1 VTEVAPR
8 VASEDSAALHSDQ
21 RGFTVWFTGLPS
33 SGKSTLAEMLF
44 DELESRKMKVELLD
58 GDVVRTNLSKG
69 LGYSREDRD
78 TNILR
83 IGWVAERLTF
93 HGVAVIVSAIS
104 PYRGT
109 RDQVRKQVGDFVEV
123 FVSCPLE
130 ECVRRDVKGLYEKA
144 MRGEIKEFT
153 GVSDPYEPPEHPEV
167 IVETDKATPEECI
180 VLILSRLRE
189 IGYLPEPAPLTNP
202 S

>member
-1 VTEVAPR
+1 VTEVTPR
-8 VASEDSAALHSDQ
+8 IAQEETAVPSAGQ

-33 SGKSTLAEMLF
+33 SGKSTLAEILF
-44 DELESRKMKVELLD
+44 GELEGRGLKVELLD

-83 IGWVAERLTF
+83 IGWVAERLTY

-104 PYRGT
+104 PYRET

-123 FVSCPLE
+123 FVSCPVE
-130 ECVRRDVKGLYEKA
+130 ECARRDVKGLYEKA
-144 MRGEIKEFT
+144 MRGEITEFT
-153 GVSDPYEPPEHPEV
+153 GVSDPYEPPANPEV
-167 IVETDKATPEECI
+167 TVETDKATPEECI
-180 VLILSRLRE
+180 ELILDRLSELR
-189 IGYLPEPAPLTNP
+189 YLNKGLRLEP
-202 S
+202 

>member
-1 VTEVAPR
+1 MTEAAPR
-8 VASEDSAALHSDQ
+8 VARDDPAAPSSDQ

-33 SGKSTLAEMLF
+33 SGKSTLAEKLF

-153 GVSDPYEPPEHPEV
+153 GVSDPYEPPEEPEV

-180 VLILSRLRE
+180 DTILNRLRE
-189 IGYLPEPAPLTNP
+189 IGYLP

>member
-1 VTEVAPR
+1 VTELAPGVAR
-8 VASEDSAALHSDQ
+8 EDSGAPSSDQ

-33 SGKSTLAEMLF
+33 SGKSTLAEILF
-44 DELESRKMKVELLD
+44 DELEARKMKVELLD

-83 IGWVAERLTF
+83 IGWVAERLTY

-104 PYRGT
+104 PYRET
-109 RDQVRKQVGDFVEV
+109 RDRVREQVGDFVEV

-130 ECVRRDVKGLYEKA
+130 ECIRRDVKGLYEKA
-144 MRGEIKEFT
+144 IRGEIAEFT
-153 GVSDPYEPPEHPEV
+153 GVSDPYEPPANPEV
-167 IVETDKATPEECI
+167 TVETDKLSPDEC
-180 VLILSRLRE
+180 VQLILDRLRE
-189 IGYLPEPAPLTNP
+189 MGYLPEPAPLTPP

>member
-1 VTEVAPR
+1 VTEVTPR
-8 VASEDSAALHSDQ
+8 IAQEETAVPSAGQ

-33 SGKSTLAEMLF
+33 SGKSTLAEILF
-44 DELESRKMKVELLD
+44 GELEGRGLKVELLD

-83 IGWVAERLTF
+83 IGWVAERLTY

-104 PYRGT
+104 PYRET

-123 FVSCPLE
+123 FVSCPVE
-130 ECVRRDVKGLYEKA
+130 ECARRDVKGLYEKA
-144 MRGEIKEFT
+144 MRGEITEFT
-153 GVSDPYEPPEHPEV
+153 GVSDPYETPLDPEV
-167 IVETDKATPEECI
+167 TVETDKFSPQECLAT
-180 VLILSRLRE
+180 VLDRLHE
-189 IGYLPEPAPLTNP
+189 LGYIEGNGRLIR

>member
-1 VTEVAPR
+1 MTEVTPR
-8 VASEDSAALHSDQ
+8 IAQEETAVPSAGQ

-33 SGKSTLAEMLF
+33 SGKSTLAEILF
-44 DELESRKMKVELLD
+44 GELEGRGLKVELLD

-83 IGWVAERLTF
+83 IGWVAERLTY

-104 PYRGT
+104 PYRET

-123 FVSCPLE
+123 FVSCPVE
-130 ECVRRDVKGLYEKA
+130 ECARRDVKGLYKKA
-144 MRGEIKEFT
+144 MRGEITEFT
-153 GVSDPYEPPEHPEV
+153 GVSDPYEPPLDPEV
-167 IVETDKATPEECI
+167 TVETDKATPEECI
-180 VLILSRLRE
+180 ELILDRLSE
-189 IGYLPEPAPLTNP
+189 LGYLNKGVRLEP
-202 S
+202 

>member
-1 VTEVAPR
+1 MTEVTPR
-8 VASEDSAALHSDQ
+8 IAQEETAVPSAGP

-33 SGKSTLAEMLF
+33 SGKSTLAEILF
-44 DELESRKMKVELLD
+44 GELEGRGLKVELLD

-83 IGWVAERLTF
+83 IGWVAERLTY

-104 PYRGT
+104 PYRET

-123 FVSCPLE
+123 FVSCPVE
-130 ECVRRDVKGLYEKA
+130 ECARRDVKGLYEKA
-144 MRGEIKEFT
+144 MRGEITEFT
-153 GVSDPYEPPEHPEV
+153 GVSDPYEPPANPEV
-167 IVETDKATPEECI
+167 TVETDKATPEECI
-180 VLILSRLRE
+180 ELILDRLSELR
-189 IGYLPEPAPLTNP
+189 YLNKGLRLEP
-202 S
+202 

>member
-1 VTEVAPR
+1 MTPR
-8 VASEDSAALHSDQ
+8 VAPGPAALPSTHQ

-33 SGKSTLAEMLF
+33 SGKSTLAGLLF
-44 DELESRKMKVELLD
+44 TELEARGMKVELLD

-83 IGWVAERLTF
+83 IGWVAERLTY

-104 PYRGT
+104 PYRET
-109 RDQVRKQVGDFVEV
+109 RDQVRRQVGDFVEV
-123 FVSCPLE
+123 FVSCPVE
-130 ECVRRDVKGLYEKA
+130 ECARRDVKGLYEKA
-144 MRGEIKEFT
+144 MRGEITEFT
-153 GVSDPYEPPEHPEV
+153 GVSDPYEPPASPEV
-167 IVETDKATPEECI
+167 TVETDKLSPEECVAT
-180 VLILSRLRE
+180 VLDRLQELGYIEETSRFS
-189 IGYLPEPAPLTNP
+189 P

>member
-1 VTEVAPR
+1 VTEVTPR
-8 VASEDSAALHSDQ
+8 IAQEETAVPSAGQ

-33 SGKSTLAEMLF
+33 SGKSTLAEILF
-44 DELESRKMKVELLD
+44 GELEGRGLKVELLD

-83 IGWVAERLTF
+83 IGWVAERLTY

-104 PYRGT
+104 PYRET

-123 FVSCPLE
+123 FVSCPVE
-130 ECVRRDVKGLYEKA
+130 ECARRDVKGLYEKA
-144 MRGEIKEFT
+144 MRGEITEFT
-153 GVSDPYEPPEHPEV
+153 GVSDPYEPPLDPEV
-167 IVETDKATPEECI
+167 TVETDKFSPQECLAT
-180 VLILSRLRE
+180 VLDRLQE
-189 IGYLPEPAPLTNP
+189 LGYIEGTGRLIR

>member
-1 VTEVAPR
+1 VTDVAPR
-8 VASEDSAALHSDQ
+8 VVSQPTASPSTDQ

-33 SGKSTLAEMLF
+33 SGKSTLAERLYA
-44 DELESRKMKVELLD
+44 ELESRNMKVELLD

-83 IGWVAERLTF
+83 IGWVAERLTY

-104 PYRGT
+104 PYRET
-109 RDQVRKQVGDFVEV
+109 RDRVRKQVGDFVEV

-130 ECVRRDVKGLYEKA
+130 ECIRRDVKGLYEKA
-144 MRGEIKEFT
+144 MRGEIAEFT
-153 GVSDPYEPPEHPEV
+153 GVSDPYEAPLDPEV
-167 IVETDKATPEECI
+167 TVETDKATPEEC
-180 VLILSRLRE
+180 VDTILGRLRDL
-189 IGYLPEPAPLTNP
+189 GYVDGGTLGP
-202 S
+202 

>member
-1 VTEVAPR
+1 MT
-8 VASEDSAALHSDQ
+8 

-33 SGKSTLAEMLF
+33 SGKSTLAGMLF
-44 DELESRKMKVELLD
+44 KELQARGMKVELLD

-83 IGWVAERLTF
+83 IGWVAERLTH

-104 PYRGT
+104 PYRQT

-123 FVSCPLE
+123 FVSCPVE
-130 ECVRRDVKGLYEKA
+130 ECARRDVKGLYEKA
-144 MRGEIKEFT
+144 MRGEITEFT
-153 GVSDPYEPPEHPEV
+153 GVSDPYEQPTNPEV
-167 IVETDKATPEECI
+167 TVETDKATPEECI
-180 VLILSRLRE
+180 ELVVDRLLQL
-189 IGYLPEPAPLTNP
+189 GYVAQAVNSLESP
-202 S
+202 

>member
-1 VTEVAPR
+1 VTEVTPQVARGRDAPR
-8 VASEDSAALHSDQ
+8 GMGP

-33 SGKSTLAEMLF
+33 SGKSTLAGMLF
-44 DELESRKMKVELLD
+44 ADLEARGMKVELLD
-58 GDVVRTNLSKG
+58 GDVVRTKLSKG

-83 IGWVAERLTF
+83 IGWVAERLTY

-104 PYRGT
+104 PYRAT

-123 FVSCPLE
+123 YVSCPVE
-130 ECVRRDVKGLYEKA
+130 ECARRDVKGLYEKA
-144 MRGEIKEFT
+144 MRGEITEFT
-153 GVSDPYEPPEHPEV
+153 GVSDPYEPPASPEV
-167 IVETDKATPEECI
+167 TVETDKLSPEASI
-180 VLILSRLRE
+180 DLILNRLSE
-189 IGYLPEPAPLTNP
+189 IGYLPEPAPLTHP

>member
-1 VTEVAPR
+1 MTEVTPR
-8 VASEDSAALHSDQ
+8 IAQEETAVPSAGQ

-44 DELESRKMKVELLD
+44 SELEARGVKVELLD

-83 IGWVAERLTF
+83 IGWVAERLTY

-104 PYRGT
+104 PYRET

-123 FVSCPLE
+123 FVNCPVE
-130 ECVRRDVKGLYEKA
+130 ECARRDVKGLYEKA
-144 MRGEIKEFT
+144 MRGEITEFT
-153 GVSDPYEPPEHPEV
+153 GVSDPYEPPANPEV
-167 IVETDKATPEECI
+167 TVETDKFAPAECLAM
-180 VLILSRLRE
+180 VLDRLGE
-189 IGYLPEPAPLTNP
+189 LGYIR
-202 S
+202 

>member
-1 VTEVAPR
+1 VTEVTPR
-8 VASEDSAALHSDQ
+8 IAREETAVPSAGQ

-44 DELESRKMKVELLD
+44 GELEARDMKVELLD

-83 IGWVAERLTF
+83 IGWVAERLTH
-93 HGVAVIVSAIS
+93 HGVGVIVSAIS
-104 PYRGT
+104 PYRDT

-123 FVSCPLE
+123 FVSCPVE
-130 ECVRRDVKGLYEKA
+130 ECARRDVKGLYEKA
-144 MRGEIKEFT
+144 MRGEITEFT
-153 GVSDPYEPPEHPEV
+153 GVSDPYEPPANPEV
-167 IVETDKATPEECI
+167 TVETDKMSPEECLAT
-180 VLILSRLRE
+180 VLDRLHELNYIEGTGRL
-189 IGYLPEPAPLTNP
+189 IR

>member
-1 VTEVAPR
+1 
-8 VASEDSAALHSDQ
+8 
-21 RGFTVWFTGLPS
+21 
-33 SGKSTLAEMLF
+33 MLF

-167 IVETDKATPEECI
+167 IVETDKATPKECI
-180 VLILSRLRE
+180 DTILNRLRE
-189 IGYLPEPAPLTNP
+189 IGYLPEPAPLTHP

>member
-1 VTEVAPR
+1 VTE
-8 VASEDSAALHSDQ
+8 E

-44 DELESRKMKVELLD
+44 KELEARGLKVELLD

-78 TNILR
+78 INILR
-83 IGWVAERLTF
+83 IGWVAERLTH

-104 PYRGT
+104 PYRHT

-123 FVSCPLE
+123 FVSCPVE
-130 ECVRRDVKGLYEKA
+130 ECARRDVKGLYEKA
-144 MRGEIKEFT
+144 MRGEITEFT
-153 GVSDPYEPPEHPEV
+153 GVSDPYEPPTNPEV
-167 IVETDKATPEECI
+167 TVETDKASPEECLEA
-180 VLILSRLRE
+180 VLNRLRE
-189 IGYLPEPAPLTNP
+189 IGYVTEGTRLTH
-202 S
+202 SS

>member
-1 VTEVAPR
+1 MTEVAPR
-8 VASEDSAALHSDQ
+8 VAPATTAAPRSEQ
-21 RGFTVWFTGLPS
+21 PGFTVWFTGLPS

-44 DELESRKMKVELLD
+44 KELEARRMKVELLD

-83 IGWVAERLTF
+83 IGWVAERLTH

-104 PYRGT
+104 PYRAT
-109 RDQVRKQVGDFVEV
+109 RDQVRMQVGDFVEV

-153 GVSDPYEPPEHPEV
+153 GVSDPYEPPLNPEV
-167 IVETDKATPEECI
+167 IVETDRATPKECME
-180 VLILSRLRE
+180 LILSRLRE
-189 IGYLPEPAPLTNP
+189 IGYLSEPAPLTNP

>member
-1 VTEVAPR
+1 MTEVTPR
-8 VASEDSAALHSDQ
+8 IAQEETAVPSAGQ

-33 SGKSTLAEMLF
+33 SGKSTLAEILF
-44 DELESRKMKVELLD
+44 GELEGRGLKVELLD

-83 IGWVAERLTF
+83 IGWVAERLTY

-104 PYRGT
+104 PYRET

-123 FVSCPLE
+123 FVSCPVE
-130 ECVRRDVKGLYEKA
+130 ECARRDVKGLYEKA
-144 MRGEIKEFT
+144 MRGEITEFT
-153 GVSDPYEPPEHPEV
+153 GVSDPYEPPLDPEV
-167 IVETDKATPEECI
+167 TVETDKATPEECI
-180 VLILSRLRE
+180 ELILDRLSE
-189 IGYLPEPAPLTNP
+189 LGYLNKGVRLEP
-202 S
+202 

>member
-1 VTEVAPR
+1 VTEVTPR
-8 VASEDSAALHSDQ
+8 IAQEETAVPSAGQ

-33 SGKSTLAEMLF
+33 SGKSTLAEILF
-44 DELESRKMKVELLD
+44 GELEGRGLKVELLD

-83 IGWVAERLTF
+83 IGWVAERLTY

-104 PYRGT
+104 PYRET

-123 FVSCPLE
+123 FVSCPVE
-130 ECVRRDVKGLYEKA
+130 ECARRDVKGLYEKA
-144 MRGEIKEFT
+144 MRGEITEFT
-153 GVSDPYEPPEHPEV
+153 GVSDPYEPPLDPEV
-167 IVETDKATPEECI
+167 TVETDKFSPQECLAT
-180 VLILSRLRE
+180 VLDRLQE
-189 IGYLPEPAPLTNP
+189 LGYIEGTGGLIR

>member
-1 VTEVAPR
+1 VTEVTPR
-8 VASEDSAALHSDQ
+8 IAQEGTAVPSAGQ

-33 SGKSTLAEMLF
+33 SGKSTLAEILF
-44 DELESRKMKVELLD
+44 GELEGRGLKVELLD

-83 IGWVAERLTF
+83 IGWVAERLTY

-104 PYRGT
+104 PYRET

-123 FVSCPLE
+123 FVSCPVE
-130 ECVRRDVKGLYEKA
+130 ECARRDVKGLYEKA
-144 MRGEIKEFT
+144 MRGEITEFT
-153 GVSDPYEPPEHPEV
+153 GVSDPYEPPLDPEV
-167 IVETDKATPEECI
+167 TVETDKATPEECI
-180 VLILSRLRE
+180 ELILDRLSE
-189 IGYLPEPAPLTNP
+189 LGYLNKGVRLEP
-202 S
+202 